1 MLNISVKTELSEVQ
15 HITIGYR
22 VLSLM
27 NSLLGVAVNDLL
39 LGKMYGCYLLSPLS
53 YMAI

>member
-27 NSLLGVAVNDLL
+27 KTV
-39 LGKMYGCYLLSPLS
+39 C
-53 YMAI
+53 